1 MKYAVEF
8 KHFEPAPAIRS
19 RIEGLVAGIQ
29 KKAKSLDSDP
39 VFLRCA
45 VEGVSVHRLYRVSF
59 ALEVPHNTLVAKQGG
74 HDVDA
79 ATLGCEECLKTGDA
93 MGSPSDSV

>member
-19 RIEGLVAGIQ
+19 GIEGLVAGIQ
-29 KKAKSLDSDP
+29 KKAKNLDSDP

-45 VEGVSVHRLYRVSF
+45 VEGVSVHKLYRVSF
-59 ALEVPHNTLVAKQGG
+59 ALEVPHKTLVAKKRG
-74 HDVDA
+74 A
-79 ATLGCEECLKTGDA
+79 RRRRRYARL
-93 MGSPSDSV
+93 